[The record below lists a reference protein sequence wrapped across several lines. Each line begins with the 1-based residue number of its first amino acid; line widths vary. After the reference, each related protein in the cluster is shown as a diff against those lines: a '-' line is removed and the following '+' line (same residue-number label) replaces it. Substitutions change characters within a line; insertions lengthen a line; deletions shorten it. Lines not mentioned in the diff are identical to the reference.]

1 MNTKLGMVRKIA
13 LAHVLTLVAVMSFAQ
28 GVNDSITAMFEDMN
42 IPLVEKKFVANTNF
56 QDNWFIS
63 LYGGVASNWGSDA
76 SHSSYWRLMGPA
88 FAIAAGKELTPIST
102 FRMQINYVR
111 NTGVTDAKFGQVFDD
126 AGSLLN
132 DYTYLNHTRY
142 KWNSAAL
149 NFEYMLNFTNL
160 ILGFREN
167 RKFYFQ
173 GIIGIGGSV
182 SRGYTTEKYAEAQGV
197 DNSHTQQLHNRD
209 KYDNRQHSL
218 INLRAG
224 VAGTFMIARNWNLH
238 IEAVGNLLDNS
249 YDSNP
254 TTKNTWD
261 GHNDFLI
268 GISYRFN
275 NKGGQAPGFYYP
287 RHDMS
292 EYIKQ
297 MQAINDLRD
306 KTKKRRRELEE
317 MTDTIDV
324 DAQVMYTLIA
334 FDENDVAIDRLQQ
347 TNIYTTAYAWAKSP
361 RSLIYITN
369 STGVDDKLFRRRAEA
384 IRNILLERYEIPASR
399 VWIIAS
405 ERDIKPIGD
414 YIELI
419 VND

>member
-1 MNTKLGMVRKIA
+1 MKLGKLRRIA
-13 LAHVLTLVAVMSFAQ
+13 LTNVLALLAVMSYAQ
-28 GVNDSITAMFEDMN
+28 GVSDSVTAMFDDMN
-42 IPLVEKKFVANTNF
+42 IPLVERRFVANTNF

-63 LYGGVASNWGSDA
+63 LYGGVTSNWGSDA

-88 FAIAAGKELTPIST
+88 FAIAAGKEITPIST
-102 FRMQINYVR
+102 FRLQINYGR
-111 NTGVTDAKFGQVFDD
+111 NTGVTDDKFGIVTD
-126 AGSLLN
+126 AAGVTT
-132 DYTYLNHTRY
+132 DYSYMNHNRF
-142 KWNSAAL
+142 KWNSAAI
-149 NFEYMLNFTNL
+149 NVEYLLNFTNL

-182 SRGYTTEKYAEAQGV
+182 SRGYTTGKFAEAQGM
-197 DNSHTQQLHNRD
+197 DNSHNQQLVNRD
-209 KYDNRQHSL
+209 KYDTRQHSL

-224 VAGTFMIARNWNLH
+224 FAGTFMIARNWNLH
-238 IEAVGNLLDNS
+238 LEAVANLLDNS

-261 GHNDFLI
+261 GHNDFLV
-268 GISYRFN
+268 GVSYRFN

-292 EYIKQ
+292 EYIKR
-297 MQAINDLRD
+297 MQAIDDLRD
-306 KTKKRRRELEE
+306 KTKKRRKELEE
-317 MTDTIDV
+317 QTDTIDV

-334 FDENDVAIDRLQQ
+334 FDEGDIAIDRLQQ

-361 RSLIYITN
+361 RSLIYIVN
-369 STGVDDKLFRRRAEA
+369 STGVDDKLFRRRAAA
-384 IRNILLERYEIPASR
+384 IRDVLLERYEIPSSR
-399 VWIIAS
+399 VWIIPS
-405 ERDIKPIGD
+405 EKDIKPIGD

>member
-1 MNTKLGMVRKIA
+1 MKLGKLRRIA
-13 LAHVLTLVAVMSFAQ
+13 LTNVLALLAVMSYAQ
-28 GVNDSITAMFEDMN
+28 GVSDSVTAMFDDMN
-42 IPLVEKKFVANTNF
+42 IPLVERRFVANTNF

-63 LYGGVASNWGSDA
+63 LYGGVTSNWGSDA

-88 FAIAAGKELTPIST
+88 FAIAAGKEITPIST
-102 FRMQINYVR
+102 FRFQINYGR
-111 NTGVTDAKFGQVFDD
+111 NTGVTDDKFGIVTD
-126 AGSLLN
+126 AAGVTT
-132 DYTYLNHTRY
+132 DYSYMNHNRF
-142 KWNSAAL
+142 KWNSAAI
-149 NFEYMLNFTNL
+149 NVEYLLNFTNL

-182 SRGYTTEKYAEAQGV
+182 SRGYTTGKFAEAQGM
-197 DNSHTQQLHNRD
+197 DNSHNQQLVNRD
-209 KYDNRQHSL
+209 KYDTRQHSL

-224 VAGTFMIARNWNLH
+224 FAGTFMIARNWNLH
-238 IEAVGNLLDNS
+238 LEAVANLLDNS

-261 GHNDFLI
+261 GHNDFFV
-268 GISYRFN
+268 GVSYRFN

-287 RHDMS
+287 RHDMR
-292 EYIKQ
+292 EYIKR
-297 MQAINDLRD
+297 MQAIDDLRD
-306 KTKKRRRELEE
+306 KTKKRRKELEE
-317 MTDTIDV
+317 QTDTIDV

-334 FDENDVAIDRLQQ
+334 FDEGDIAIDRLQQ

-361 RSLIYITN
+361 RSLIYIVN
-369 STGVDDKLFRRRAEA
+369 STGVDDKLFRRRAAA
-384 IRNILLERYEIPASR
+384 IRDVLLERYEIPSSR
-399 VWIIAS
+399 VWIIPS
-405 ERDIKPIGD
+405 EKDIKPIGD

>member
-1 MNTKLGMVRKIA
+1 MKLGKLRRIA
-13 LAHVLTLVAVMSFAQ
+13 LTNVLALLAVMSYAQ
-28 GVNDSITAMFEDMN
+28 GVSDSVTAMFDDMN
-42 IPLVEKKFVANTNF
+42 IPLVERRFVANTNF

-63 LYGGVASNWGSDA
+63 LYGGVTSNWGSDA

-88 FAIAAGKELTPIST
+88 FAIAAGKEITPIST
-102 FRMQINYVR
+102 FRFQINYGR
-111 NTGVTDAKFGQVFDD
+111 NTGVTDDKFGIVTD
-126 AGSLLN
+126 AAGVTT
-132 DYTYLNHTRY
+132 DYSYMNHNRF
-142 KWNSAAL
+142 KWNSAAI
-149 NFEYMLNFTNL
+149 NVEYLLNFTNL

-182 SRGYTTEKYAEAQGV
+182 SRGYTTGKFAEAQGM
-197 DNSHTQQLHNRD
+197 DNSHTQQLVNRD
-209 KYDNRQHSL
+209 KYDTRQHSL

-224 VAGTFMIARNWNLH
+224 FAGTFMIARNWNLH
-238 IEAVGNLLDNS
+238 LEAVANLLDNS

-261 GHNDFLI
+261 GHNDFLV
-268 GISYRFN
+268 GVSYRFN

-292 EYIKQ
+292 EYIKR
-297 MQAINDLRD
+297 MQAIDDLRD
-306 KTKKRRRELEE
+306 KTKKRRKELEE
-317 MTDTIDV
+317 QTDTIDV

-334 FDENDVAIDRLQQ
+334 FDEGDIAIDRLQQ

-361 RSLIYITN
+361 RSLIYIVN
-369 STGVDDKLFRRRAEA
+369 STGVDDKLFRRRAAA
-384 IRNILLERYEIPASR
+384 IRDVLLERYEIPSSR
-399 VWIIAS
+399 VWIIPS
-405 ERDIKPIGD
+405 EKDIKPIGD

>member
-1 MNTKLGMVRKIA
+1 MKLGKLRRIA
-13 LAHVLTLVAVMSFAQ
+13 LTNVLALLAVMSYAQ
-28 GVNDSITAMFEDMN
+28 GVSDSVTAMFDDMN
-42 IPLVEKKFVANTNF
+42 IPLVERRFVANTNF

-63 LYGGVASNWGSDA
+63 LYGGVTSNWGSDA

-88 FAIAAGKELTPIST
+88 FAIAAGKEITPIST
-102 FRMQINYVR
+102 FRFQINYGR
-111 NTGVTDAKFGQVFDD
+111 NTGVTDDKFGIVTD
-126 AGSLLN
+126 AAGVTT
-132 DYTYLNHTRY
+132 DYSYMNHNRF
-142 KWNSAAL
+142 KWNSAAI
-149 NFEYMLNFTNL
+149 NVEYLLNFTNL

-182 SRGYTTEKYAEAQGV
+182 SRGYTTGKFAEAQGM
-197 DNSHTQQLHNRD
+197 DNSHNQQLVNRD
-209 KYDNRQHSL
+209 KYDTRQHSL

-224 VAGTFMIARNWNLH
+224 FAGTFMIARNWNLH
-238 IEAVGNLLDNS
+238 LEAVANLLDNS

-261 GHNDFLI
+261 GHNDFLV
-268 GISYRFN
+268 GVSYRFY
-275 NKGGQAPGFYYP
+275 NKDGQAPGFYYP

-292 EYIKQ
+292 EYIKR
-297 MQAINDLRD
+297 MQAIDDLRD
-306 KTKKRRRELEE
+306 KTKKRRKELEE
-317 MTDTIDV
+317 QTDTIDV

-334 FDENDVAIDRLQQ
+334 FDEGDIAIDRLQQ

-361 RSLIYITN
+361 RSLIYIVN
-369 STGVDDKLFRRRAEA
+369 STGVDDKLFRRRAAA
-384 IRNILLERYEIPASR
+384 IRDVLLERYEIPSSR
-399 VWIIAS
+399 VWIIPS
-405 ERDIKPIGD
+405 EKDIKPIGD

>member
-1 MNTKLGMVRKIA
+1 MKLGKLRRIA
-13 LAHVLTLVAVMSFAQ
+13 LTNVLALLAVMSYAQ
-28 GVNDSITAMFEDMN
+28 GVSDSVTAMFDDMN
-42 IPLVEKKFVANTNF
+42 IPLVERRFVANTNF

-63 LYGGVASNWGSDA
+63 LYGGVTSNWGSDA

-88 FAIAAGKELTPIST
+88 FAIAAGKEITPIST
-102 FRMQINYVR
+102 FRFQINYGR
-111 NTGVTDAKFGQVFDD
+111 NTGVTDDKFGIVTD
-126 AGSLLN
+126 AAGVTT
-132 DYTYLNHTRY
+132 DYSYMNHNRF
-142 KWNSAAL
+142 KWNSAAI
-149 NFEYMLNFTNL
+149 NVEYLLNFTNL

-182 SRGYTTEKYAEAQGV
+182 SRGYTTGKFAEAQGM
-197 DNSHTQQLHNRD
+197 DNSHNQQLENRD
-209 KYDNRQHSL
+209 KYDTRQHSL

-224 VAGTFMIARNWNLH
+224 FAGTFMIARNWNLH
-238 IEAVGNLLDNS
+238 LEAVANLLDNS

-261 GHNDFLI
+261 GHNDFLV
-268 GISYRFN
+268 GVSYRFN

-292 EYIKQ
+292 EYIKR
-297 MQAINDLRD
+297 MQAIDDLRD
-306 KTKKRRRELEE
+306 KTKKRRKELEE
-317 MTDTIDV
+317 QTDTIDV

-334 FDENDVAIDRLQQ
+334 FDEGDIAIDRLQQ

-361 RSLIYITN
+361 RSLIYIVN
-369 STGVDDKLFRRRAEA
+369 STGVDDKLFRRRAAA
-384 IRNILLERYEIPASR
+384 IRDVLLERYEIPSSR
-399 VWIIAS
+399 VWIIPS
-405 ERDIKPIGD
+405 EKDIKPIGD

>member
-1 MNTKLGMVRKIA
+1 MKLGKLRRIA
-13 LAHVLTLVAVMSFAQ
+13 LTNVLALLAVMSYAQ
-28 GVNDSITAMFEDMN
+28 GVSDSVTAMFDDMN
-42 IPLVEKKFVANTNF
+42 IPLVERRFVANTNF

-63 LYGGVASNWGSDA
+63 LYGGVTSNWGSDA

-88 FAIAAGKELTPIST
+88 FAIAAGKEITPIST
-102 FRMQINYVR
+102 FRFQINYGR
-111 NTGVTDAKFGQVFDD
+111 NTGVTDDKFGIVTD
-126 AGSLLN
+126 AAGVTT
-132 DYTYLNHTRY
+132 DYSYMNHNRF
-142 KWNSAAL
+142 KWNSAAI
-149 NFEYMLNFTNL
+149 NVEYLLNFTNL

-182 SRGYTTEKYAEAQGV
+182 SRGYTTGKFAEAQGM
-197 DNSHTQQLHNRD
+197 DNSHNQQLENRD
-209 KYDNRQHSL
+209 KYDTRQHSL

-224 VAGTFMIARNWNLH
+224 FAGTFMIARNWNLH
-238 IEAVGNLLDNS
+238 LEAVANLLDNS

-261 GHNDFLI
+261 GHNDFLV
-268 GISYRFN
+268 GVSYRFN

-292 EYIKQ
+292 EYIKR
-297 MQAINDLRD
+297 MQAIDDLRD
-306 KTKKRRRELEE
+306 KTKKRRKELEE
-317 MTDTIDV
+317 QTDTIDV

-334 FDENDVAIDRLQQ
+334 FDEGDIAIDRLQQ

-361 RSLIYITN
+361 KSLIYIVN
-369 STGVDDKLFRRRAEA
+369 STGVDDKLFRRRAAA
-384 IRNILLERYEIPASR
+384 IRDVLLERYEIPSSR
-399 VWIIAS
+399 VWIIPS
-405 ERDIKPIGD
+405 EKDIKPIGD

>member
-1 MNTKLGMVRKIA
+1 MKLGKLRRIA
-13 LAHVLTLVAVMSFAQ
+13 LTNVLALLAVMSYAQ
-28 GVNDSITAMFEDMN
+28 GVSDSVTAMFDDMN
-42 IPLVEKKFVANTNF
+42 IPLVERRFVANTNF

-63 LYGGVASNWGSDA
+63 LYGGVTSNWGSDA

-88 FAIAAGKELTPIST
+88 FAIAAGKEITPIST
-102 FRMQINYVR
+102 FRFQINYGR
-111 NTGVTDAKFGQVFDD
+111 NTGVTDDKFGIVTD
-126 AGSLLN
+126 AAGVTT
-132 DYTYLNHTRY
+132 DYSYMNHNRF
-142 KWNSAAL
+142 KWNSAAI
-149 NFEYMLNFTNL
+149 NVEYLLNFTNL

-182 SRGYTTEKYAEAQGV
+182 SRGYTTGKFAEAQGM
-197 DNSHTQQLHNRD
+197 DNSHNQQLVNRD
-209 KYDNRQHSL
+209 KYDTRQHSL

-224 VAGTFMIARNWNLH
+224 FAGTFMIARNWNLH
-238 IEAVGNLLDNS
+238 LEAVANLLDNS

-261 GHNDFLI
+261 GHNDFLV
-268 GISYRFN
+268 GVSYRFN

-292 EYIKQ
+292 EYIKR
-297 MQAINDLRD
+297 MQAIDDLRD
-306 KTKKRRRELEE
+306 KTKKRRKELEE
-317 MTDTIDV
+317 QTDTIDV

-334 FDENDVAIDRLQQ
+334 FDEGDIAIDRLQQ
-347 TNIYTTAYAWAKSP
+347 TKIYTTAYAWAKSP
-361 RSLIYITN
+361 RSLIYIVN
-369 STGVDDKLFRRRAEA
+369 STGVDDKLFRRRAAA
-384 IRNILLERYEIPASR
+384 IRDVLLERYEIPSSR
-399 VWIIAS
+399 VWIIPS
-405 ERDIKPIGD
+405 EKDIKPIGD

>member
-1 MNTKLGMVRKIA
+1 MKLGKLRRIA
-13 LAHVLTLVAVMSFAQ
+13 LTNVLALLAVMSYAQ
-28 GVNDSITAMFEDMN
+28 GVSDSVTAMFDDMN
-42 IPLVEKKFVANTNF
+42 IPLVERRFVANTNF

-63 LYGGVASNWGSDA
+63 LYGGVTSNWGSDA

-88 FAIAAGKELTPIST
+88 FAIAAGKEITPIST
-102 FRMQINYVR
+102 FRFQINYGR
-111 NTGVTDAKFGQVFDD
+111 NTGVTDDKFGIVTD
-126 AGSLLN
+126 AAGVTT
-132 DYTYLNHTRY
+132 DYSYMNHNRF
-142 KWNSAAL
+142 KWNSAAI
-149 NFEYMLNFTNL
+149 NVEYLLNFTNL

-182 SRGYTTEKYAEAQGV
+182 SRGYTTGKFAEAQGM
-197 DNSHTQQLHNRD
+197 DNSHNQQLVNRD
-209 KYDNRQHSL
+209 KYDTRQHSL

-224 VAGTFMIARNWNLH
+224 FAGTFMIARNWNLH
-238 IEAVGNLLDNS
+238 LEAVANLLDNS

-261 GHNDFLI
+261 GHNDFLV
-268 GISYRFN
+268 GVSYRFN

-292 EYIKQ
+292 EYIKR
-297 MQAINDLRD
+297 MQAIDDLRD
-306 KTKKRRRELEE
+306 KTKKRRKELEE
-317 MTDTIDV
+317 QTDTIDV
-324 DAQVMYTLIA
+324 NAQVMYTLIA
-334 FDENDVAIDRLQQ
+334 FDEGDIAIDRLQQ

-361 RSLIYITN
+361 RSLIYIVN
-369 STGVDDKLFRRRAEA
+369 STGVDDKLFRRRAAA
-384 IRNILLERYEIPASR
+384 IRDVLLERYEIPSSR
-399 VWIIAS
+399 VWIIPS
-405 ERDIKPIGD
+405 EKDIKPIGD

>member
-1 MNTKLGMVRKIA
+1 MKLGKLRRIA
-13 LAHVLTLVAVMSFAQ
+13 LTNVLALLAVMSYAQ
-28 GVNDSITAMFEDMN
+28 GVSDSVTAMFDDMN
-42 IPLVEKKFVANTNF
+42 IPLVERRFVANTNF

-63 LYGGVASNWGSDA
+63 LYGGVTSNWGSDA

-88 FAIAAGKELTPIST
+88 FAIAAGKEITPIST
-102 FRMQINYVR
+102 FRFQINYGR
-111 NTGVTDAKFGQVFDD
+111 NTGVTDDKFGIVTD
-126 AGSLLN
+126 AAGVTT
-132 DYTYLNHTRY
+132 DYSYMNHNRF
-142 KWNSAAL
+142 KWNSAAI
-149 NFEYMLNFTNL
+149 NVEYLLNFTNL

-182 SRGYTTEKYAEAQGV
+182 SRGYTTGKFAEAQGM
-197 DNSHTQQLHNRD
+197 DNSHTQQLVNRD
-209 KYDNRQHSL
+209 KYDTRQHSL

-224 VAGTFMIARNWNLH
+224 FAGTFMIARNWNLH
-238 IEAVGNLLDNS
+238 LEAVANLLDNS

-261 GHNDFLI
+261 GHNDFLV
-268 GISYRFN
+268 GVSYRFN

-292 EYIKQ
+292 EYIKR
-297 MQAINDLRD
+297 MQAIDDIRD
-306 KTKKRRRELEE
+306 KTKKRRKELEE
-317 MTDTIDV
+317 QTDTIDV

-334 FDENDVAIDRLQQ
+334 FDEGDIAIDRLQQ

-361 RSLIYITN
+361 RSLIYIVN
-369 STGVDDKLFRRRAEA
+369 STGVDDKLFRRRAAA
-384 IRNILLERYEIPASR
+384 IRDVLLERYEIPSSR
-399 VWIIAS
+399 VWIIPS
-405 ERDIKPIGD
+405 EKDIKPIGD

>member
-1 MNTKLGMVRKIA
+1 MKLGKLRRIA
-13 LAHVLTLVAVMSFAQ
+13 LTNVLALLAVMSYAQ
-28 GVNDSITAMFEDMN
+28 GVSDSVTAMFDDMN
-42 IPLVEKKFVANTNF
+42 IPLVERRFVANTNF

-63 LYGGVASNWGSDA
+63 LYGGVTSNWGSDA

-88 FAIAAGKELTPIST
+88 FAIAAGKEITPIST
-102 FRMQINYVR
+102 FRFQINYGR
-111 NTGVTDAKFGQVFDD
+111 NTGVTDDKFGIVTD
-126 AGSLLN
+126 AAGVTT
-132 DYTYLNHTRY
+132 DYSYMNHNRF
-142 KWNSAAL
+142 KWNSAAI
-149 NFEYMLNFTNL
+149 NVEYLLNFTNL

-182 SRGYTTEKYAEAQGV
+182 SRGYTTGKFAEAQGM
-197 DNSHTQQLHNRD
+197 DNSHNQQLVNRD
-209 KYDNRQHSL
+209 KYDTRQHSL

-224 VAGTFMIARNWNLH
+224 FAGTFMIARNWNLH
-238 IEAVGNLLDNS
+238 LEAVANLLDNS

-261 GHNDFLI
+261 GHNDFLV
-268 GISYRFN
+268 GVSYRFN

-292 EYIKQ
+292 EYIKR
-297 MQAINDLRD
+297 MQAIDDLRD
-306 KTKKRRRELEE
+306 KTKKRRKELEE
-317 MTDTIDV
+317 QTDTIDV

-334 FDENDVAIDRLQQ
+334 FDEGDIAIDRLQQ

-361 RSLIYITN
+361 RSLIYIVN
-369 STGVDDKLFRRRAEA
+369 STGVDDKLFRRRAAA
-384 IRNILLERYEIPASR
+384 IRDVLLERYEIPSSR
-399 VWIIAS
+399 VWIIPS
-405 ERDIKPIGD
+405 EKDIKPIGD

>member
-1 MNTKLGMVRKIA
+1 MKLGKLRRIA
-13 LAHVLTLVAVMSFAQ
+13 LTNVLALLAVMSYAQ
-28 GVNDSITAMFEDMN
+28 GVSDSVTAMFDDMN
-42 IPLVEKKFVANTNF
+42 IPLVERRFVANTNF

-63 LYGGVASNWGSDA
+63 LYGGVTSNWGSDA

-88 FAIAAGKELTPIST
+88 FAIAAGKEITPIST
-102 FRMQINYVR
+102 FRFQINYGR
-111 NTGVTDAKFGQVFDD
+111 NTGVTDDKFGIVTD
-126 AGSLLN
+126 AAGVTT
-132 DYTYLNHTRY
+132 DYSYMNHNRF
-142 KWNSAAL
+142 KWNSAAI
-149 NFEYMLNFTNL
+149 NVEYLLNFTNL
-160 ILGFREN
+160 LLGFREN

-182 SRGYTTEKYAEAQGV
+182 SRGYTTGKFAEAQGM
-197 DNSHTQQLHNRD
+197 DNSHTQQLVNRD
-209 KYDNRQHSL
+209 KYDTRQHSL

-224 VAGTFMIARNWNLH
+224 FAGTFMIARNWNLH
-238 IEAVGNLLDNS
+238 LEAVANLLDNS

-261 GHNDFLI
+261 GHNDFLV
-268 GISYRFN
+268 GVSYRFN

-292 EYIKQ
+292 EYIKR
-297 MQAINDLRD
+297 MQAIDDLRD
-306 KTKKRRRELEE
+306 KTKKRRKELEE
-317 MTDTIDV
+317 QTDTIDV

-334 FDENDVAIDRLQQ
+334 FDEGDIAIDRLQQ

-361 RSLIYITN
+361 KSLIYIVN
-369 STGVDDKLFRRRAEA
+369 STGVDDKLFRRRAAA
-384 IRNILLERYEIPASR
+384 IRDVLLERYEIPSSR
-399 VWIIAS
+399 VWIIPS
-405 ERDIKPIGD
+405 EKDIKPIGD

>member
-1 MNTKLGMVRKIA
+1 MKLGKLRRIA
-13 LAHVLTLVAVMSFAQ
+13 LTNVLALLAVMSYAQ
-28 GVNDSITAMFEDMN
+28 GVSDSVTAMFDDMN
-42 IPLVEKKFVANTNF
+42 IPLVERRFVANTNF

-63 LYGGVASNWGSDA
+63 LYGGVTSNWGSDA

-88 FAIAAGKELTPIST
+88 FAIAAGKEITPIST
-102 FRMQINYVR
+102 FRFQINYGR
-111 NTGVTDAKFGQVFDD
+111 NTGVTDDKFGIVTD
-126 AGSLLN
+126 AAGVTT
-132 DYTYLNHTRY
+132 DYSYMNHNRF
-142 KWNSAAL
+142 KWNSAAI
-149 NFEYMLNFTNL
+149 NVEYLLNFTNL

-182 SRGYTTEKYAEAQGV
+182 SRGYTTGKFAEAQGM
-197 DNSHTQQLHNRD
+197 DNSHNQQLENRD
-209 KYDNRQHSL
+209 KYDTRQHSL

-224 VAGTFMIARNWNLH
+224 FAGTFMIARNWNLH
-238 IEAVGNLLDNS
+238 LEAVANLLDNS

-261 GHNDFLI
+261 GHNDFLV
-268 GISYRFN
+268 GVSYRFN

-292 EYIKQ
+292 EYIKR
-297 MQAINDLRD
+297 MQAIDDIRD
-306 KTKKRRRELEE
+306 KTKKRRKELEE
-317 MTDTIDV
+317 QTDTIDV

-334 FDENDVAIDRLQQ
+334 FDEGDIAIDRLQQ

-361 RSLIYITN
+361 RSLIYIVN
-369 STGVDDKLFRRRAEA
+369 STGVDDKLFRRRAAA
-384 IRNILLERYEIPASR
+384 IRDVLLERYEIPSSR
-399 VWIIAS
+399 VWIIPS
-405 ERDIKPIGD
+405 EKDIKPIGD

>member
-1 MNTKLGMVRKIA
+1 MKLGKLRRIA
-13 LAHVLTLVAVMSFAQ
+13 LTNVLALLAVMSYAQ
-28 GVNDSITAMFEDMN
+28 GVSDSVTAMFDDMN
-42 IPLVEKKFVANTNF
+42 IPLVERRFVANTNF

-63 LYGGVASNWGSDA
+63 LYGGVTSNWGSDA

-88 FAIAAGKELTPIST
+88 FAIAAGKEITPIST
-102 FRMQINYVR
+102 FRFQINYGR
-111 NTGVTDAKFGQVFDD
+111 NTGVTDDKFGFVTD
-126 AGSLLN
+126 AAGVTT
-132 DYTYLNHTRY
+132 DYSYMNHNRF
-142 KWNSAAL
+142 KWNSAAI
-149 NFEYMLNFTNL
+149 NVEYLLNFTNL

-182 SRGYTTEKYAEAQGV
+182 SRGYTTGKFAEAQGM
-197 DNSHTQQLHNRD
+197 DNSHTQQLVNRD
-209 KYDNRQHSL
+209 KYDTRQHSL

-224 VAGTFMIARNWNLH
+224 FAGTFMIARNWNLH
-238 IEAVGNLLDNS
+238 LEAVANLLDNS

-261 GHNDFLI
+261 GHNDFLV
-268 GISYRFN
+268 GVSYRFN

-292 EYIKQ
+292 EYIKR
-297 MQAINDLRD
+297 MQAIDDIRD
-306 KTKKRRRELEE
+306 KTKKRRKELEE
-317 MTDTIDV
+317 QTDTIDV

-334 FDENDVAIDRLQQ
+334 FDEGDIAIDRLQQ

-361 RSLIYITN
+361 RSLIYIVN
-369 STGVDDKLFRRRAEA
+369 STGVDDKLFRRRAAA
-384 IRNILLERYEIPASR
+384 IRDVLLERYEIPSSR
-399 VWIIAS
+399 VWIIPS
-405 ERDIKPIGD
+405 EKDIKPIGD

>member
-1 MNTKLGMVRKIA
+1 MKLGKLRRIA
-13 LAHVLTLVAVMSFAQ
+13 LTNVLALLAVMSYAQ
-28 GVNDSITAMFEDMN
+28 GVSDSVTAMFDDMN
-42 IPLVEKKFVANTNF
+42 IPLVERRFVANTNF

-63 LYGGVASNWGSDA
+63 LYGGVTSNWGSDA

-88 FAIAAGKELTPIST
+88 FAIAAGKEITPIST
-102 FRMQINYVR
+102 FRFQINYGR
-111 NTGVTDAKFGQVFDD
+111 NTGVTDDKFGIVTD
-126 AGSLLN
+126 AAGVTT
-132 DYTYLNHTRY
+132 DYSYMNHNRF
-142 KWNSAAL
+142 KWNSAAI
-149 NFEYMLNFTNL
+149 NVEYLLNFTNL
-160 ILGFREN
+160 LLGFREN

-182 SRGYTTEKYAEAQGV
+182 SRGYTTGKFAEAQGM
-197 DNSHTQQLHNRD
+197 DNSHNQQLVNRD
-209 KYDNRQHSL
+209 KYDTRQHSL

-224 VAGTFMIARNWNLH
+224 FAGTFMIARNWNLH
-238 IEAVGNLLDNS
+238 LEAVANLLDNS

-261 GHNDFLI
+261 GHNDFLV
-268 GISYRFN
+268 GVSYRFN

-292 EYIKQ
+292 EYIKR
-297 MQAINDLRD
+297 MQAIDDLRD
-306 KTKKRRRELEE
+306 KTKKRRKELEE
-317 MTDTIDV
+317 QTDTIDV

-334 FDENDVAIDRLQQ
+334 FDEGDIAIDRLQQ

-361 RSLIYITN
+361 RSLIYIVN
-369 STGVDDKLFRRRAEA
+369 STGVDDKLFRRRAAA
-384 IRNILLERYEIPASR
+384 IRDVLLERYEIPSSR
-399 VWIIAS
+399 VWIIPS
-405 ERDIKPIGD
+405 EKDIKPIGD